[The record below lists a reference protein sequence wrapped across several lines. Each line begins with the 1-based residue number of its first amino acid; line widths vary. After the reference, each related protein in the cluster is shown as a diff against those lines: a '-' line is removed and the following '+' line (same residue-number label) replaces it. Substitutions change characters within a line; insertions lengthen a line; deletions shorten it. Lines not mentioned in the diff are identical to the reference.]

1 MNEYYG
7 TQKLDWLEN
16 YPDLSFEEYL
26 RFKSSGSFAAG
37 GRVGFRAG
45 GAVWKAF
52 LEFIEGLFIKA
63 SNDIR
68 LGKGLFKGLPDKQKW
83 AQHENLTQ
91 MVDQWQK
98 TKTLPEG
105 AEQYFGIDPYIAFG
119 KKKGIKITKNAKTK
133 DTEGITYTKTE
144 TTPTSKTTTES
155 SGDMLFRDP
164 PEVKTHKGPRPDIE
178 EASARTGKVFDPKT
192 DRYVEP
198 KLVSDKVL
206 AKAYD
211 EVFFQKPSSGDYKY
225 DADVLSDSIAEQ
237 LGKESL
243 DDFSQDQQTEIYN
256 TALKR
261 VYQDLEMNR
270 TLKQVEEK
278 MILSDFD
285 VTDRKPNTFGG
296 GVGSMF
302 RRV

>member
-1 MNEYYG
+1 MSG
-7 TQKLDWLEN
+7 RGVGDF
-16 YPDLSFEEYL
+16 PDDPFKKPISEFEFEA
-26 RFKSSGSFAAG
+26 KKAAEGKPVVSLG
-37 GRVGFRAG
+37 G
-45 GAVWKAF
+45 
-52 LEFIEGLFIKA
+52 
-63 SNDIR
+63 
-68 LGKGLFKGLPDKQKW
+68 
-83 AQHENLTQ
+83 
-91 MVDQWQK
+91 
-98 TKTLPEG
+98 
-105 AEQYFGIDPYIAFG
+105 
-119 KKKGIKITKNAKTK
+119 
-133 DTEGITYTKTE
+133 
-144 TTPTSKTTTES
+144 
-155 SGDMLFRDP
+155 
-164 PEVKTHKGPRPDIE
+164 VK
-178 EASARTGKVFDPKT
+178 
-192 DRYVEP
+192 P
-198 KLVSDKVL
+198 KLVSDDVL

-285 VTDRKPNTFGG
+285 PTDRKPNTFGG

>member
-1 MNEYYG
+1 
-7 TQKLDWLEN
+7 
-16 YPDLSFEEYL
+16 
-26 RFKSSGSFAAG
+26 
-37 GRVGFRAG
+37 
-45 GAVWKAF
+45 
-52 LEFIEGLFIKA
+52 
-63 SNDIR
+63 
-68 LGKGLFKGLPDKQKW
+68 
-83 AQHENLTQ
+83 
-91 MVDQWQK
+91 MVK
-98 TKTLPEG
+98 
-105 AEQYFGIDPYIAFG
+105 
-119 KKKGIKITKNAKTK
+119 
-133 DTEGITYTKTE
+133 
-144 TTPTSKTTTES
+144 
-155 SGDMLFRDP
+155 
-164 PEVKTHKGPRPDIE
+164 
-178 EASARTGKVFDPKT
+178 
-192 DRYVEP
+192 P

-302 RRV
+302 RRK

>member
-1 MNEYYG
+1 LMNEYYG

-45 GAVWKAF
+45 GTAF
-52 LEFIEGLFIKA
+52 KEFVEALFIKA
-63 SNDIR
+63 SNEIR
-68 LGKGLFKGLPDKQKW
+68 KGIGKWKGLGQKEKIV
-83 AQHENLTQ
+83 QHDNLTQ
-91 MVDQWQK
+91 AVTRFQK
-98 TKTLPEG
+98 TGDLTGVEV
-105 AEQYFGIDPYIAFG
+105 YFDVDPAQAFKEAAAKVSGG
-119 KKKGIKITKNAKTK
+119 KAQQ
-133 DTEGITYTKTE
+133 
-144 TTPTSKTTTES
+144 
-155 SGDMLFRDP
+155 
-164 PEVKTHKGPRPDIE
+164 
-178 EASARTGKVFDPKT
+178 
-192 DRYVEP
+192 
-198 KLVSDKVL
+198 LVSDDVL

-261 VYQDLEMNR
+261 VYADLEMNR

-278 MILSDFD
+278 MKLSDFD